1 MSSKKTYVISLGG
14 SLIVPN
20 EEINWQFLKKFR
32 RLILDQLKKS
42 PSTGLRQE
50 GFSTSS
56 KKGKKFFL
64 VAGGGTTARKYSQA
78 ADKVVKIAPDDLDWL
93 GIHSS
98 RLNAHLLRT
107 IFREQAHPE
116 IIKNPTIHIKTDK
129 NVMVGGGW
137 KPGWSTDYVATM
149 IAQEYE
155 ITQVV
160 NLTNIDYVYTKDPG
174 KHQDAEKI
182 KEIDWADFRKLVGD
196 KWTPG
201 LNTPFDP
208 IATQKAQK
216 LGLEVTI
223 MNGSNLSNLKKFLN
237 GEKFKGTVIKN

>member
-1 MSSKKTYVISLGG
+1 MPSKQTFVISLGG
-14 SLIVPN
+14 SLIIPN
-20 EEINWQFLKKFR
+20 DEIDWKFLQKFR
-32 RLILDQLKKS
+32 RLILNQLK
-42 PSTGLRQE
+42 QN
-50 GFSTSS
+50 
-56 KKGKKFFL
+56 KKFFL

-78 ADKVVKIAPDDLDWL
+78 ANKVVKIEPDDLDWL

-116 IIKNPTIHIKTDK
+116 IIKNPTIHMETKED
-129 NVMVGGGW
+129 VVVGGGW

-155 ITQVV
+155 IDHVV
-160 NLTNIDYVYTKDPG
+160 TLTNIDYVYDKDP
-174 KHQDAEKI
+174 KKYKDAQQITETSW
-182 KEIDWADFRKLVGD
+182 DDFRRLVGD
-196 KWTPG
+196 EWTPG

-216 LGLEVTI
+216 LDLEVAI
-223 MNGSNLSNLKKFLN
+223 MNGTNLPNLRKYLN
-237 GEKFKGTVIKN
+237 GEKFKGSVIKN

>member
-1 MSSKKTYVISLGG
+1 MPSNKNYVIALGG

-20 EEINWQFLKKFR
+20 DEIDHRFLKKFR
-32 RLILDQLKKS
+32 CLILNQLKQT
-42 PSTGLRQE
+42 PSTGS
-50 GFSTSS
+50 GS
-56 KKGKKFFL
+56 KKKFFL

-78 ADKVVKIAPDDLDWL
+78 AEKVVKIDPEDLDWL

-116 IIKNPTIHIKTDK
+116 IIKNPTIHMEAKENI
-129 NVMVGGGW
+129 VVGGGW

-155 ITQVV
+155 VDKVV
-160 NLTNIDYVYTKDPG
+160 TLTNIDYVYDKDP
-174 KHQDAEKI
+174 KKDPSAQKI
-182 KEIDWADFRKLVGD
+182 KQATWQEFRELVGD
-196 KWTPG
+196 EWTPG

-208 IATQKAQK
+208 IATKKAQK
-216 LGLEVTI
+216 LNLEVAI
-223 MNGSNLSNLKKFLN
+223 MNGTDLPNLRKYLN
-237 GEKFKGTVIKN
+237 GEKFKGTVIKD

>member
-1 MSSKKTYVISLGG
+1 MSSKQTFVISLGG
-14 SLIVPN
+14 SLIIPN
-20 EEINWQFLKKFR
+20 DEIDWKFLQKFR
-32 RLILDQLKKS
+32 RLILNQLKAN
-42 PSTGLRQE
+42 P
-50 GFSTSS
+50 STSS
-56 KKGKKFFL
+56 GRGKKFFL

-78 ADKVVKIAPDDLDWL
+78 ASKVVKIASDDLDWL

-116 IIKNPTIHIKTDK
+116 IIKNPTIHMKTEED
-129 NVMVGGGW
+129 VVVGGGW

-155 ITQVV
+155 IDHVIT
-160 NLTNIDYVYTKDPG
+160 LTNIDYVYDKNPKENKDA
-174 KHQDAEKI
+174 QKI
-182 KEIDWADFRKLVGD
+182 TQTSWQKFRELVGD
-196 KWTPG
+196 EWTPG

-216 LGLEVTI
+216 LDLEVAI
-223 MNGSNLSNLKKFLN
+223 MNGTDLPNLRKYLN

>member
-1 MSSKKTYVISLGG
+1 MPKKTYVISLGG

-20 EEINWQFLKKFR
+20 EEINWRFLKKFR
-32 RLILDQLKKS
+32 RLLLDQLKAD
-42 PSTGLRQE
+42 
-50 GFSTSS
+50 
-56 KKGKKFFL
+56 KKFFL

-78 ADKVVKIAPDDLDWL
+78 AEKVVKIAPDDLDWL

-116 IIKNPTIHIKTDK
+116 IIKNPTIRMSSNRNIL
-129 NVMVGGGW
+129 VGGGW

-155 ITQVV
+155 IDKVV
-160 NLTNIDYVYTKDPG
+160 NLTNIDHVYTKDPN
-174 KHQDAEKI
+174 KYKDAKKI
-182 KEIDWADFRKLVGD
+182 KEISWGDFRKLVGD

-208 IATQKAQK
+208 IATQKGQK
-216 LGLEVTI
+216 LNLEVAI
-223 MNGSNLSNLKKFLN
+223 MNGSDLPNLRKYLN
-237 GEKFKGTVIKN
+237 GEKFKGTVIKD